1 VKPGKVDM
9 TRMRRV
15 WAAGCVALAVASC
28 VGLALA
34 APKKTVRAALVPE
47 APQELMI
54 PLGRVQIFGEQQQQ
68 AMADLKESVDD
79 DSRNPNSLYG
89 KLFVAIW
96 IHNVNVQRACEEKI
110 VSRKLCRTS
119 RYRPWWL
126 KEPGTVVYSYKSM
139 LRFVEEAQTAMTPF
153 WSDLCARAAKEKK
166 ENLNEYCPME

>member
-1 VKPGKVDM
+1 
-9 TRMRRV
+9 MRIV
-15 WAAGCVALAVASC
+15 MAAVGIAAAMSLSL
-28 VGLALA
+28 GLASA
-34 APKKTVRAALVPE
+34 APKKAARLAVVPE

-89 KLFVAIW
+89 KLFVAVW

-110 VSRKLCRTS
+110 ISRKLCKIS

-126 KEPGTVVYSYKSM
+126 KDPGTVVYSYKSL

-166 ENLNEYCPME
+166 ENLAEYCPME

>member
-1 VKPGKVDM
+1 
-9 TRMRRV
+9 MRTLM
-15 WAAGCVALAVASC
+15 AAVGIAAAMVLTL
-28 VGLALA
+28 GLASA
-34 APKKTVRAALVPE
+34 APKKAVRLAVVPE

-89 KLFVAIW
+89 KLFVAVW

-110 VSRKLCRTS
+110 ISRKLCRTS
-119 RYRPWWL
+119 RFRPWWL
-126 KEPGTVVYSYKSM
+126 KDPGTVVYSYKS
-139 LRFVEEAQTAMTPF
+139 LIRFVEEAQTAMTPF
-153 WSDLCARAAKEKK
+153 WSDLCARASKEKK